1 MSPED
6 SVSDS
11 EQKSESEA
19 LEQTLAP
26 GNLVIEAYNPGD
38 VDEGSKASGELLM
51 NAIALN
57 RQASSPLPSI
67 SNSTDQT
74 YTALGESSRDSEQV
88 LQAHCPL
95 QLENWHVTQQG
106 DTEGSRDTE
115 SVSGGEARGDLAPI
129 WPVSRSGS
137 EPVQGDKVAGDAISQ
152 VSVPTLP
159 VKGSDESGAPAGV
172 PSMSLNKGYSRSSS
186 LGGGS
191 MDSSQNRWSIS
202 PTRSFVQLVAHGTAR
217 VSLPLGVNGTVVAV
231 YDDEPTS
238 IIAYALTSSEYQ
250 TRLQN
255 VDMEKPRVKD
265 EDREGR
271 LQLQLRDYL
280 LQTRLKQGGIAV
292 KELDLVVMENLFY
305 GRHTTRLYD
314 LKGSKQSRYNAD
326 ASGMIKVLLDQNMI
340 ENMPTAP
347 IFVNNKAKLVFDRA
361 VYNDTSFLAKVNV
374 TD

>member
-38 VDEGSKASGELLM
+38 VDEGSKAFGQLLV

-74 YTALGESSRDSEQV
+74 YTALGESSRDSEQMLKSLGAASSLSPAAGELGEWRTLSEAQFPSLV
-88 LQAHCPL
+88 DLPDMVGAARGGAVGSDNVSSMQ
-95 QLENWHVTQQG
+95 HVTQQG

-115 SVSGGEARGDLAPI
+115 SVPGGEAGLGDLAPI
-129 WPVSRSGS
+129 WPVSTSGS

-152 VSVPTLP
+152 VSVPTSP

-202 PTRSFVQLVAHGTAR
+202 PTRSLSSWWHMGC
-217 VSLPLGVNGTVVAV
+217 
-231 YDDEPTS
+231 TS
-238 IIAYALTSSEYQ
+238 PS
-250 TRLQN
+250 
-255 VDMEKPRVKD
+255 
-265 EDREGR
+265 
-271 LQLQLRDYL
+271 
-280 LQTRLKQGGIAV
+280 
-292 KELDLVVMENLFY
+292 
-305 GRHTTRLYD
+305 
-314 LKGSKQSRYNAD
+314 
-326 ASGMIKVLLDQNMI
+326 ASGCQWHSCCSV
-340 ENMPTAP
+340 
-347 IFVNNKAKLVFDRA
+347 
-361 VYNDTSFLAKVNV
+361 
-374 TD
+374 